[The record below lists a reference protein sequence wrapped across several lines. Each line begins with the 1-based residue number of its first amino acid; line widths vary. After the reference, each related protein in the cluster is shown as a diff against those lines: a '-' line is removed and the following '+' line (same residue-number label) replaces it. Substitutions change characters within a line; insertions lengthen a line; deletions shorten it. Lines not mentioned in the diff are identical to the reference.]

1 MSKEKVLQS
10 ITMDQQEPEPPHIKE
25 EEDELWTSQEGE
37 QLRGLEEADITEFTF
52 TGKSED
58 DEEKP
63 QSSQLHQAQTE
74 QMKTEAGGEDCGGP
88 EPAWDSDPDRHL
100 QLDTANN
107 KTGDFSEPETDD
119 SDDWKEKKSEPQI
132 GSNSKKNKGDLSC
145 KTDEK
150 TFSCPECGERFGR
163 KYNLTRHMRT
173 HTGEKPFTCP
183 VCQKSFTQ
191 GGGLKDH
198 MAKHTGEK
206 RFSCSVCDKRFTWQ
220 FQLKRHKCGGESSQ
234 PHEFWTNQEGEQ
246 LPGLEEADIIKFT
259 FTPVPVKSEED
270 DEEEPQSSQ
279 LHQRQTEQ
287 VKLEADG
294 EDCGGPEPDRN
305 WGSDKPS
312 PPDSDDK
319 TEDSSEA
326 GSDDSDDDR
335 KETKELQTG
344 FSSLKMNEVPV
355 GEAGCDTDNKPSS
368 CSECGK
374 GYNQKSKPNMRNH
387 TGEKLFSCSVC
398 SKKFTRKA
406 GLDTH
411 LKTHTGE
418 KPYSCPLCK
427 KCFSL
432 SAHMRLHIRTHT
444 GEKPFSCNICNK
456 RFTWPTQLKRHK
468 CDDSSQLLD
477 LSTSQE
483 GEQLEGTFTPEEE
496 KEKRQSSQLHER
508 QTELMKKEADGKHY
522 GSPEPASKSDPDRYL
537 QPDTHGETQ
546 DPSEPKTD
554 NISDWK
560 ETRKPHM
567 CSNSH
572 KENVLGDNVEC
583 DIEEESVGCS
593 ECGTKPFKC
602 SVCGAGLSRK
612 TNLIRHMTCHT
623 GEKPYSCSVC
633 EKSFR
638 YRGSVIRHMK
648 IHTMDKSFRIRKS
661 VSCSECGKSYNRKEH
676 LVLHMRTHTGEKPFS
691 CSVCKKCFTQSKYL
705 KSHMRTHTGEKPFS
719 CSVCGK
725 SFGQKEHLQ
734 FHLKG
739 HSGERPYSCSQCN
752 KRFFRLRDLRRH
764 SMTHTGEK
772 PYSCSVCDKRFTWL
786 YQFKRHTCGDESS
799 HLNVVSMNQEG
810 EQNKGGEEADIKFTF
825 TPDTVKSEA
834 DDEDEFLSSQL
845 HQRQTDHVK
854 TENNE
859 EDCLGPEPAG
869 NSDPD
874 NHLHP
879 ESDNKNT
886 GDFSE
891 SESDDSGDWKHT
903 KNKNMDQ
910 TGLNSEKKNKGDLRR
925 KADEKTFSCS
935 ECGERFSRKYNL
947 TRHMRTH
954 TGEKPFTCPVCRKS
968 FTQGGGLKEHMVT
981 HTGEKRFSCTVCDKR
996 FIWHYQLKRHKC
1008 DGESSQPHGGN
1019 SDLVLTSVE

>member
-1 MSKEKVLQS
+1 
-10 ITMDQQEPEPPHIKE
+10 MDQEEPETPHIKE
-25 EEDELWTSQEGE
+25 EEEQLWTSQEGE
-37 QLRGLEEADITEFTF
+37 QLRGLEEADITEFRF
-52 TGKSED
+52 TVKSED

-63 QSSQLHQAQTE
+63 QSSQLHQVQTE
-74 QMKTEAGGEDCGGP
+74 QMKTEAGEEECGGP

-100 QLDTANN
+100 QPDTENN
-107 KTGDFSEPETDD
+107 KADDYSEPETDD
-119 SDDWKEKKSEPQI
+119 SDDWKDKSEPQT
-132 GSNSKKNKGDLSC
+132 GSDSKKKNKGDLSC
-145 KTDEK
+145 KTDAK
-150 TFSCPECGERFGR
+150 TFSCSECGERFGR

-183 VCQKSFTQ
+183 VCRKSFTQ
-191 GGGLKDH
+191 GGGLKEH

-206 RFSCSVCDKRFTWQ
+206 RFSCSICEKRFTWQ
-220 FQLKRHKCGGESSQ
+220 FQLKRHKCGGAPSQ
-234 PHEFWTNQEGEQ
+234 PHELWTCQEGQQ
-246 LPGLEEADIIKFT
+246 LRGLVEADIIKVT
-259 FTPVPVKSEED
+259 FTPETVKSEDD

-279 LHQRQTEQ
+279 LHRRQTEHME
-287 VKLEADG
+287 VEADG

-305 WGSDKPS
+305 WGSAKPS
-312 PPDSDDK
+312 HPDSDDK

-326 GSDDSDDDR
+326 GSDDSDEDW
-335 KETKELQTG
+335 KETKEPHTG
-344 FSSLKMNEVPV
+344 FNSLKMNEVPV
-355 GEAGCDTDNKPSS
+355 REAGYDTDNKPSS

-374 GYNQKSKPNMRNH
+374 GYNQKSKPNMRSH
-387 TGEKLFSCSVC
+387 TGEKPFSCSVC

-432 SAHMRLHIRTHT
+432 SAHLRLHIRTHT

-468 CDDSSQLLD
+468 CDESSQLHD
-477 LSTSQE
+477 LLTSQE
-483 GEQLEGTFTPEEE
+483 GEQLETTFTPAPEKSQEE
-496 KEKRQSSQLHER
+496 KEKLQSSQLHER
-508 QTELMKKEADGKHY
+508 QTELMKKEADGEDLAA
-522 GSPEPASKSDPDRYL
+522 PESASKSHPDRYL
-537 QPDTHGETQ
+537 QPDTDGESE
-546 DPSEPKTD
+546 DPSEPETD
-554 NISDWK
+554 HIGDWK
-560 ETRKPHM
+560 ETRKPHT

-572 KENVLGDNVEC
+572 KENVLVNNVKFNIVEKP
-583 DIEEESVGCS
+583 VGCS
-593 ECGTKPFKC
+593 ECGVKPFKC
-602 SVCGAGLSRK
+602 SICGAGLSRK

-623 GEKPYSCSVC
+623 GEKPYSCPVC
-633 EKSFR
+633 EKNFR
-638 YRGSVIRHMK
+638 YRGSVMRHMK
-648 IHTMDKSFRIRKS
+648 IHTMDKSLRIRKS

-691 CSVCKKCFTQSKYL
+691 CSVCSKSFTQSKYL

-719 CSVCGK
+719 CSVCSK
-725 SFGQKEHLQ
+725 SFGQKQHLQ

-786 YQFKRHTCGDESS
+786 YQFKRHMCGDESS
-799 HLNVVSMNQEG
+799 QLNVFLTNQEG
-810 EQNKGGEEADIKFTF
+810 EHLKEGKETDIIKFTF
-825 TPDTVKSEA
+825 TPDTVKSAE
-834 DDEDEFLSSQL
+834 DDEDEPQSSQL
-845 HQRQTDHVK
+845 HQRQTEQVK

-859 EDCLGPEPAG
+859 EECLGPELAG

-874 NHLHP
+874 NHLHA
-879 ESDNKNT
+879 DNDNEKT

-891 SESDDSGDWKHT
+891 PDSDDSGDWKDT
-903 KNKNMDQ
+903 KKKNMDQ
-910 TGLNSEKKNKGDLRR
+910 TGSNAKRKNKSDLKY
-925 KADEKTFSCS
+925 KANDKTFSCS
-935 ECGERFSRKYNL
+935 ECGERFSRNYNL

-954 TGEKPFTCPVCRKS
+954 TGEKPFTCPVCRKR

-981 HTGEKRFSCTVCDKR
+981 HTGEKSFSCSICDKR

-1008 DGESSQPHGGN
+1008 DGNPSQPHEGN
-1019 SDLVLTSVE
+1019 SDSVLTSVE

>member
-1 MSKEKVLQS
+1 
-10 ITMDQQEPEPPHIKE
+10 MDREEPEPPHIKE
-25 EEDELWTSQEGE
+25 EEEELWTSQEGE
-37 QLRGLEEADITEFTF
+37 QLRGPEEADITEFTF
-52 TGKSED
+52 TVKSEE

-63 QSSQLHQAQTE
+63 QSSQLHQRQTE
-74 QMKTEAGGEDCGGP
+74 QMKTEADGEDCGGP

-100 QLDTANN
+100 RPDTDNN
-107 KTGDFSEPETDD
+107 KTDDFSEPETDD
-119 SDDWKEKKSEPQI
+119 SDDWKDKREPQT
-132 GSNSKKNKGDLSC
+132 GSNSKKKNKVDLSC

-150 TFSCPECGERFGR
+150 TFSCSECGERFGR

-183 VCQKSFTQ
+183 VCRKSFTQ
-191 GGGLKDH
+191 GGGLKEH

-206 RFSCSVCDKRFTWQ
+206 RFSCSVCDRRFTWQ

-234 PHEFWTNQEGEQ
+234 PHELWTSQEGEQ
-246 LPGLEEADIIKFT
+246 LPGLDEAEIIKFT
-259 FTPVPVKSEED
+259 FTPVTVKSEED
-270 DEEEPQSSQ
+270 DEEKPQSSQ

-287 VKLEADG
+287 IETEADG

-305 WGSDKPS
+305 PGSDRHLH
-312 PPDSDDK
+312 PDSDDK

-326 GSDDSDDDR
+326 GSDDNDDDW
-335 KETKELQTG
+335 KETKEPQTG
-344 FSSLKMNEVPV
+344 FNCLKMNKVPV
-355 GEAGCDTDNKPSS
+355 SEAGCDADNKPSS

-387 TGEKLFSCSVC
+387 TGEKPFSCSVC

-432 SAHMRLHIRTHT
+432 SAHLRLHIRTHT

-468 CDDSSQLLD
+468 CDESSQLHD
-477 LSTSQE
+477 LSTNQE
-483 GEQLEGTFTPEEE
+483 GERLEGTFTAVPLKSKEEE
-496 KEKRQSSQLHER
+496 EELQSSRLHER
-508 QTELMKKEADGKHY
+508 QTELMKKEADGEDC
-522 GSPEPASKSDPDRYL
+522 GRPEPDGDAE
-537 QPDTHGETQ
+537 H
-546 DPSEPKTD
+546 PSEPETD
-554 NISDWK
+554 HIGDRK
-560 ETRKPHM
+560 ETRKPHT

-572 KENVLGDNVEC
+572 KENVLVN
-583 DIEEESVGCS
+583 DIECNTEEKPVGCS
-593 ECGTKPFKC
+593 ECGAKPFKC
-602 SVCGAGLSRK
+602 PVCGAGLSRK

-638 YRGSVIRHMK
+638 YRGSVMRHMK

-676 LVLHMRTHTGEKPFS
+676 LVLHMRTHTGEKPYS
-691 CSVCKKCFTQSKYL
+691 CSVCNKSFTQSKYL
-705 KSHMRTHTGEKPFS
+705 KSHMRTHTGEKPFG

-739 HSGERPYSCSQCN
+739 HSGERPYSCSHCN
-752 KRFFRLRDLRRH
+752 KRFFRSRDLRRH

-786 YQFKRHTCGDESS
+786 YQFKRHTCGDETSQ
-799 HLNVVSMNQEG
+799 LNQLSTNQEG
-810 EQNKGGEEADIKFTF
+810 EQLQRGEEADIIKFTF
-825 TPDTVKSEA
+825 TPDTVKSE
-834 DDEDEFLSSQL
+834 DDEEKSQSSQL
-845 HQRQTDHVK
+845 HHRQTEQMK
-854 TENNE
+854 TEADGQ
-859 EDCLGPEPAG
+859 DCGGPEPAR

-874 NHLHP
+874 QHLHP
-879 ESDNKNT
+879 DSDNKNT

-891 SESDDSGDWKHT
+891 PESDDSGDWRDNKD
-903 KNKNMDQ
+903 KNGDQ
-910 TGLNSEKKNKGDLRR
+910 TGSTSQKKNKGDLRR

-935 ECGERFSRKYNL
+935 ECGERFGRKYNL
-947 TRHMRTH
+947 TRHVRTH

-981 HTGEKRFSCTVCDKR
+981 HTGEKRFSCSACDKR

-1008 DGESSQPHGGN
+1008 DGGESSQPHGGN
-1019 SDLVLTSVE
+1019 SDSVNIC